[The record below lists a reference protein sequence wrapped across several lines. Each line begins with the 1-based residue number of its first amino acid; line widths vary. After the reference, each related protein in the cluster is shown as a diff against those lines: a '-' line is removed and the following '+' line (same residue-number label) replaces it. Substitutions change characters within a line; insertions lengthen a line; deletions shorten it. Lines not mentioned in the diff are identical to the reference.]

1 MSKMLIPACY
11 PGSATRNLRAKSP
24 YEADFPSQTFQ
35 SIISAQPERAEV
47 RKLLLQI
54 VCCLASTLT
63 PSVAG
68 FLLIT
73 SNKTF
78 FSLLPQPPCRDISFP
93 SHHPLKRAFIIYS
106 FARRSDRPNDGY
118 LGALFNVKSR
128 FGHNNLRQRG
138 LNYMLLMYI
147 NDIVPVLLSFQS
159 TA

>member
-73 SNKTF
+73 SNKTIFPFYHNLPATSLSRLIIPSNEHLSFTHLLVGLTDLMMDILGF
-78 FSLLPQPPCRDISFP
+78 FSMLKADLDKIISD
-93 SHHPLKRAFIIYS
+93 KEA
-106 FARRSDRPNDGY
+106 
-118 LGALFNVKSR
+118 
-128 FGHNNLRQRG
+128 
-138 LNYMLLMYI
+138 
-147 NDIVPVLLSFQS
+147 
-159 TA
+159 

>member
-24 YEADFPSQTFQ
+24 YEADFSSQTFQ

-78 FSLLPQPPCRDISFP
+78 FPFYHNLPAEISLSRLIIP
-93 SHHPLKRAFIIYS
+93 SNEH
-106 FARRSDRPNDGY
+106 
-118 LGALFNVKSR
+118 
-128 FGHNNLRQRG
+128 
-138 LNYMLLMYI
+138 
-147 NDIVPVLLSFQS
+147 LSFTHLLVGLTDLMMDILGLFS
-159 TA
+159 MLKADLDKIISDKEA

>member
-78 FSLLPQPPCRDISFP
+78 FPFYHNLPAEISLSRLIIP
-93 SHHPLKRAFIIYS
+93 SNEH
-106 FARRSDRPNDGY
+106 
-118 LGALFNVKSR
+118 
-128 FGHNNLRQRG
+128 
-138 LNYMLLMYI
+138 
-147 NDIVPVLLSFQS
+147 LSFTHLLVGLTDLMMDILGLFS
-159 TA
+159 MLKADLDKIISDKEA